1 MDRTDRT
8 LNLDWSSAQ
17 YVGGG
22 VYVLDSTHRTG
33 TPSVALRA
41 DRGEEQHVILME
53 KRVFEVMA
61 RYGEVTLTRQDALQD
76 ARNDLIQQR
85 AFEAALKE
93 ALQEM
98 RLDLQATDL
107 YPGPGPGQR
116 ADISE
121 SEREGKH
128 E

>member
-8 LNLDWSSAQ
+8 LNLDWSGAQ

-22 VYVLDSTHRTG
+22 VYVLDSTHHTG
-33 TPSVALRA
+33 TPSVALRT

-53 KRVFEVMA
+53 KRVFEVLA

-85 AFEAALKE
+85 AFEAAL
-93 ALQEM
+93 
-98 RLDLQATDL
+98 
-107 YPGPGPGQR
+107 
-116 ADISE
+116 
-121 SEREGKH
+121 
-128 E
+128 